1 MCLLLLNNNIWCTY
15 AITVPIGLFTLY
27 FHLFILSPSLAGNS
41 SHDSSGKTL
50 AWKEGLI
57 LFFISSSLI
66 YFLFADFFFH
76 FLRHQFNKVS
86 AEVSS
91 AANRCRKFLLHKV
104 AIAYIAT
111 SLDLSLIRMRELDRS
126 HIVEQLLGQDWVND
140 RSQHISEFDIW
151 ILSRILHNNILYLQ
165 GVSGPN
171 LEINKSH

>member
-1 MCLLLLNNNIWCTY
+1 MCLLLLNNSIWCTY

-66 YFLFADFFFH
+66 IFLFADFFFH

-111 SLDLSLIRMRELDRS
+111 SLDLSYFGWGSSIEVTLSNNCLVKIGLMTGASIFLNLIYEFFQGFF
-126 HIVEQLLGQDWVND
+126 II
-140 RSQHISEFDIW
+140 ISCIYKVYRGL
-151 ILSRILHNNILYLQ
+151 I
-165 GVSGPN
+165 
-171 LEINKSH
+171 